1 MMAINLNHLE
11 AFCILAETLSFSK
24 TAQLLSTSQPAISR
38 KIKTLED
45 NLGYELF
52 LRTNKQ
58 VQLSTKGMELKDRIL
73 PSYQHLISNITTKNI
88 EERIVKIGSIYE
100 AGLRLLI
107 PVIGDWQKDNSL
119 KIEMSFGSAEELSS
133 KLNRGEI
140 DFALIHRIPEQQSI
154 VSHDVF
160 NDQAILIGPKNSTS
174 LSVVTYRQQDAYT
187 AEFLKRAYSKKEIA
201 DLKMVASVN
210 SHQAMIE
217 MVRTGHYLAVIPQS
231 SLSVNDR
238 QHVSVIKSDS
248 KRYAIVLCSRE
259 NYLKYPEHKREYLDL
274 IRRIKKSS
282 KVS

>member
-1 MMAINLNHLE
+1 MAINLNHLE
-11 AFCILAETLSFSK
+11 AFCILAETLNFSK
-24 TAQLLSTSQPAISR
+24 AAQLLSTSQPAISR

-58 VQLSTKGMELKDRIL
+58 VQLSKKGMELKDRIL
-73 PSYQHLISNITTKNI
+73 PSYQHLISNITTTNI
-88 EERIVKIGSIYE
+88 EDRVVRIGSIYE

-107 PVIGDWQKDNSL
+107 PVIGDWQKDNSI
-119 KIEMSFGSAEELSS
+119 KVEISFGSAEDLCE
-133 KLNRGEI
+133 KLHRGEI
-140 DFALIHRIPEQQSI
+140 DFALIHRVPEQQSI
-154 VSHDVF
+154 VAHDVF
-160 NDQAILIGPKNSTS
+160 NDQAILIGQKNSTT

-187 AEFLKRAYSKKEIA
+187 AEFLKRTFNKKEIA
-201 DLKMVASVN
+201 AFKIVASVN

-217 MVRTGHYLAVIPQS
+217 MVRSGHYLAVIPQS
-231 SLSVNDR
+231 SLSANDR
-238 QHVSVIKSDS
+238 HHVTVIKSDS